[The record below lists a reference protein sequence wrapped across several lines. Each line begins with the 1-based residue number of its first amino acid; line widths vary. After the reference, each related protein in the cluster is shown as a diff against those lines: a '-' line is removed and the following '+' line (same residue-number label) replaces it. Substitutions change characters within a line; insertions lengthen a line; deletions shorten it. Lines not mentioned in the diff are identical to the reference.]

1 MEPFGS
7 NSEANSLEKL
17 PASLMWILENA
28 LYWEETYMMA
38 FAHCVIK
45 C

>member
-7 NSEANSLEKL
+7 NSEAKKL

-28 LYWEETYMMA
+28 LCWEETYMMA